1 VVKISTLLN
10 IIGIALILLS
20 IIFIILTSRKEK
32 NIYKEIS
39 KMHED
44 VKNYYDS
51 LESVANDFDELIEN
65 SLNKVEKIQDNYIEI
80 ENRKT
85 NGIVEELKPF
95 STDVLVKKNIIGNNI
110 KKETKDGIYEKIIE
124 LKKLGLSN
132 REIAQ
137 KLKIGIREVEIIISM
152 MEKL

>member
-1 VVKISTLLN
+1 
-10 IIGIALILLS
+10 
-20 IIFIILTSRKEK
+20 
-32 NIYKEIS
+32 
-39 KMHED
+39 MHED